1 MITVILIAVPLTA
14 IYFETML
21 FDWTLKAYATL
32 RARFVEAFNACR
44 PPAFHNEPLESST
57 VKPSKGQDAKGSS
70 ASTVEA
76 TLAAG
81 GVRV

>member
-21 FDWTLKAYATL
+21 FDWTLNAYAAL

-57 VKPSKGQDAKGSS
+57 VKPSKDQDAKGSS
-70 ASTVEA
+70 SAMVEA
-76 TLAAG
+76 TLAA
-81 GVRV
+81 